1 MSMESIFKLS
11 MIMNL
16 VDNMSTPLV
25 KIRNE
30 SEQTITKLQ
39 QFENSMVNLAKT
51 GFVISNVGRG
61 FWEVGSD
68 IALSSFDSQAALGEL
83 SSLGIEN
90 LDALSASAYDF
101 SNQWSGTT
109 APEFLTAA
117 YDIKSG
123 IASLSDQ
130 GVADMTEL
138 ASLTAKA
145 TKATTSEMTSL
156 FATGYGIYKGY
167 YDNLSDLEFGEMFSA
182 GISKSVQQFKTNG
195 QGMAQ
200 AISSL
205 GGSATTAAVPLE
217 EQLSILGMLQA
228 TMSAPEAGTKY
239 KAFIR
244 SAVKGGEELGLS
256 FVDANNQMLPMT
268 DILDL
273 LHSKFGDVMDAAE
286 KMELQKA
293 FGDTE
298 SVALIDL
305 LYNKTG
311 DLSSNI
317 SAVADSML
325 QGVDATKQMA
335 DAINNTN
342 PSKFELLKQKIQNA
356 KETLSAAMMP
366 TVEKFIDK
374 GLKVADSISNWVS
387 ENEQLASIIM
397 TCVMVLGGLLTVLG
411 TGIAVFG
418 ALGLIIGKTIT
429 GVKLFQ
435 TNITKLGTP
444 LKTAGKQMLSLGSK
458 MLAFGKNTAI
468 TAVGA
473 AKNFVLS
480 LVGIAK
486 QAITT
491 AVTAM
496 PGLIASVWSFTAAL
510 LANPITWVIV
520 GIVALIAVLVLLWNN
535 WDSVSQWI
543 SSAWNGACQGVQSG
557 IDWIKSGINGI
568 IDWFTGIPDKFA
580 EFGSNIMN
588 SLAGGIKAVAMAPF
602 NAVSSV
608 FDKVRNLLPFSDAK
622 EGAFSHLTLSG
633 QKIMTTISEG
643 INQEEEAPAEAVKRS
658 FNKVSLIH
666 EESKKVN
673 RSFFKTETTKEVV
686 KENPDENKGITMHI
700 GRIQLNVNL
709 KDIEDIQKLKQ
720 LLAELS
726 DLTDGAD
733 DPYPQGVPA

>member
-25 KIRNE
+25 RIRNE

-39 QFENSMVNLAKT
+39 QWENGMVSMAKT
-51 GFVISNVGRG
+51 GFVISNIGRS
-61 FWEVGSD
+61 FWDVGSD

-90 LDALSASAYDF
+90 LDALTASANDF

-109 APEFLTAA
+109 TPEFLTAA

-145 TKATTSEMTSL
+145 TKATASEMTSL
-156 FATGYGIYKGY
+156 FATGYGIYKNY

-182 GISKSVQQFKTNG
+182 GISKSVQQFKTTG

-244 SAVKGGEELGLS
+244 SAVKGGQELGLS

-311 DLSSNI
+311 DLNSNI
-317 SAVADSML
+317 NAVANSML
-325 QGVDATKQMA
+325 QGVDATQQMA

-342 PSKFELLKQKIQNA
+342 PSKFELLQQKIQNT

-374 GLKVADSISNWVS
+374 GLKVADSLSNWIAN
-387 ENEQLASIIM
+387 NEQLAGTIM
-397 TCVMVLGGLLTVLG
+397 TCVIVLGGLLAVGG

-418 ALGLIIGKTIT
+418 AIGLAGAKSYEGLQLLYKGLKSLPGVISKSSTSLINLGGKLLT
-429 GVKLFQ
+429 
-435 TNITKLGTP
+435 
-444 LKTAGKQMLSLGSK
+444 
-458 MLAFGKNTAI
+458 FGKNTAI

-480 LVGIAK
+480 LAGMAK

-520 GIVALIAVLVLLWNN
+520 GIIALIAALVLLWNN

-543 SSAWNGACQGVQSG
+543 SNAWQGACQGVQAG

-633 QKIMTTISEG
+633 QRIMTTISEG

-658 FNKVSLIH
+658 FSKVSLIH
-666 EESKKVN
+666 EETKKVN
-673 RSFFKTETTKEVV
+673 RSFFKTETEKVES
-686 KENPDENKGITMHI
+686 KDESNENKGLTMHI

>member
-1 MSMESIFKLS
+1 MSLESVFKLS

-30 SEQTITKLQ
+30 SEQTLTKLQ
-39 QFENSMVNLAKT
+39 KFENSMVSMAKT
-51 GFVISNVGRG
+51 GFVISNIGRSFLNVGG
-61 FWEVGSD
+61 D
-68 IALSSFDSQAALGEL
+68 IALASFDSQSALGEL

-145 TKATTSEMTSL
+145 TKATAAEMTSL
-156 FATGYGIYKGY
+156 FATGYGIYKDY

-182 GISKSVQQFKTNG
+182 GISKSVQQFKTTG

-268 DILDL
+268 DILDS
-273 LHSKFGDVMDAAE
+273 LHGKFGDVMDAAE

-311 DLSSNI
+311 DLNSNI
-317 SAVADSML
+317 NAVADSML

-342 PSKFELLKQKIQNA
+342 PSKYELLQQKIQNT
-356 KETLSAAMMP
+356 KETLSSAMMP
-366 TVEKFIDK
+366 TVEKFINK
-374 GLKVADSISNWVS
+374 GLQAADSISNWIS
-387 ENEQLASIIM
+387 NNEQLASTLMICLI
-397 TCVMVLGGLLTVLG
+397 VFGGLLAVIG
-411 TGIAVFG
+411 TGLAVFG
-418 ALGLIIGKTIT
+418 ALGLFGAKCLKGMKLLNTGFRNLIPTIKSV
-429 GVKLFQ
+429 GS
-435 TNITKLGTP
+435 NILT
-444 LKTAGKQMLSLGSK
+444 LGSK
-458 MLAFGKNTAI
+458 LLTFGKTTALSALS
-468 TAVGA
+468 AV
-473 AKNFVLS
+473 KSFVIS
-480 LVGIAK
+480 LASMAK
-486 QAITT
+486 QAIVT
-491 AVTAM
+491 AVTAL
-496 PGLIASVWSFTAAL
+496 PGLISSVWAFTAAL
-510 LANPITWVIV
+510 LANPTTWVVAAI
-520 GIVALIAVLVLLWNN
+520 IALIAAVVLLWNN

-543 SSAWNGACQGVQSG
+543 SSAWNGACQGIQSG
-557 IDWIKSGINGI
+557 IDWIKSGIQGV
-568 IDWFTGIPDKFA
+568 IDWFMGIPSKFG
-580 EFGSNIMN
+580 EIGSNMMS
-588 SLAGGIKAVAMAPF
+588 SLASGIKAVAMAPF

-622 EGAFSHLTLSG
+622 EGPLSHLTLSG
-633 QKIMTTISEG
+633 KRIMTTISEG
-643 INQEEEAPAEAVKRS
+643 VGQAEEAPAEAVKKS
-658 FNKVSLIH
+658 FDKVSLVH
-666 EESKKVN
+666 EETKKVN
-673 RSFFKTETTKEVV
+673 RSFFKTETSKEV
-686 KENPDENKGITMHI
+686 KEASEGENKGITMHI
-700 GRIQLNVNL
+700 GRIQLNVDL
-709 KDIEDIQKLKQ
+709 KQIEDIQKLKQ

-726 DLTDGAD
+726 DLTDGSD

>member
-1 MSMESIFKLS
+1 MSLESVFKLS

-39 QFENSMVNLAKT
+39 QFENSMVSMAKT
-51 GFVISNVGRG
+51 GFVISNVGRS
-61 FWEVGSD
+61 FWDVGSD

-90 LDALSASAYDF
+90 LDALTASAYDF

-145 TKATTSEMTSL
+145 TKATASEMTSL

-167 YDNLSDLEFGEMFSA
+167 YDNLNDLEFGEMFSA
-182 GISKSVQQFKTNG
+182 GISKSVQQFKTTG

-244 SAVKGGEELGLS
+244 SAVKGGQELGLS

-273 LHSKFGDVMDAAE
+273 LHGKFGDVMDAAE

-311 DLSSNI
+311 DLNSNI
-317 SAVADSML
+317 NAVADSML

-342 PSKFELLKQKIQNA
+342 PSKFELLKQKIQNT
-356 KETLSAAMMP
+356 KETLSTAMMP
-366 TVEKFIDK
+366 TIEKFIDK
-374 GLKVADSISNWVS
+374 GLKAADSISNWVS

-397 TCVMVLGGLLTVLG
+397 TCVLVLGGLLAVLG
-411 TGIAVFG
+411 TGLAVFG
-418 ALGLIIGKTIT
+418 AFGLIIGKTIT

-458 MLAFGKNTAI
+458 MLTFGKNTAI

-480 LVGIAK
+480 LAGMAK

-496 PGLIASVWSFTAAL
+496 PGLIVSIWSFTVAL
-510 LANPITWVIV
+510 LSNPITWVIGSIV
-520 GIVALIAVLVLLWNN
+520 GLIAILVLLWNN
-535 WDSVSQWI
+535 WDSVTQWI
-543 SSAWNGACQGVQSG
+543 SNAWNGACQGVQTG

-602 NAVSSV
+602 NAVSSI

-633 QKIMTTISEG
+633 QRIMTTISEG
-643 INQEEEAPAEAVKRS
+643 INQEEDAPSEAVKRS

-666 EESKKVN
+666 EETKKVN
-673 RSFFKTETTKEVV
+673 RSFFKSETTKEVA
-686 KENPDENKGITMHI
+686 KETQDENKGITMHI
-700 GRIQLNVNL
+700 GRIQLNVDL
-709 KDIEDIQKLKQ
+709 KQIEDIQRLKQ